1 MVRRAKV
8 WVAAHFF
15 LHRFDAVDSLRDVSP
30 RSPLS
35 ALSRPELEA
44 LLAGQF
50 GEVAALKQVVA
61 DCAKKLLA

>member
-1 MVRRAKV
+1 
-8 WVAAHFF
+8 